1 MNRILAYTVVAI
13 LLGTVTMVAP
23 LVLLGPN
30 DQIPSEQYTIK
41 ATNGGE
47 ENQTTSL
54 EVEGTFDRSD
64 IVVSPDISSKPLE
77 PAPTE
82 MTFSIGNVS
91 DLSPIA
97 LMTVPSFVVALVVF
111 VYLRKRVS

>member
-64 IVVSPDISSKPLE
+64 IVVLIDIGQCLQRRIE
-77 PAPTE
+77 LGVE
-82 MTFSIGNVS
+82 
-91 DLSPIA
+91 
-97 LMTVPSFVVALVVF
+97 TVVDASLQIQ
-111 VYLRKRVS
+111 